1 METSEI
7 IKIISIII
15 ALAVAII
22 GHEIM
27 HGLTAYRYGDDTA
40 KNQGRLS
47 PNPLI
52 HVDPVGTIIVPG
64 LLYFTGGFLFG
75 WAKPVPIY
83 IRTVIR
89 NGGYLGAIFVS
100 LAGIAYNFT
109 IATLAAL
116 ILRILPEPNS
126 LFYVFIYALFYY
138 LVVINIVLG
147 VFNLYP
153 LPPLD
158 GFHAVTY
165 LCAWMGW
172 SKLANMFDKIS
183 RGNYGMI
190 ILILIIATPA
200 SQYFFIPM
208 RYLMTLFL
216 P

>member
-1 METSEI
+1 METTEI
-7 IKIISIII
+7 IKIASIVI

-27 HGLTAYRYGDDTA
+27 HGLMAYRYGDDTA

-64 LLYFTGGFLFG
+64 LLYFTGGFMFG

-89 NGGYLGAIFVS
+89 NGGYLGAIIVS

-109 IATLAAL
+109 IAIIAAL
-116 ILRILPEPNS
+116 ILRILPEPQS
-126 LFYVFIYALFYY
+126 LFYFFIYSLFYY
-138 LVVINIVLG
+138 LVVINVVLG

-158 GFHAVTY
+158 GSHALSY
-165 LCAWMGW
+165 LSAWMGW
-172 SKLANMFDKIS
+172 NGLAKFLDSLN
-183 RGNYGMI
+183 RYGMV

-200 SQYFFIPM
+200 SKYFFIPM
-208 RYLMTLFL
+208 RYIITLLL